1 MFKRLALGSGLQVR
15 LKFAATDGSER
26 VVFDVP
32 HMRERMDPRSNRY
45 GKDVTDEFI
54 NRRLRAA
61 VNKIIKAGDK
71 PNAYRE
77 QSYFV
82 IIETPFQVPEGPEVH
97 VGFPLHWT
105 SPSPKDA
112 VVYRQTNRN
121 FGKITTWMAFDNKQ
135 PRPRGGDPVIK
146 LSYYIN
152 PALRQ
157 AYGDS
162 RAELLAAYA
171 AQLHF
176 AEHGTQRIGTYQTTR
191 HHTAVVGF
199 EPETEEFEL
208 QDFVGNVIFVD

>member
-1 MFKRLALGSGLQVR
+1 MFKRLALDNGLQVR
-15 LKFAATDGSER
+15 VKFAAADNTQR
-26 VVFDVP
+26 IVFDVP

-45 GKDVTDEFI
+45 GKDVSDEFI

-97 VGFPLHWT
+97 VGFPLHWA
-105 SPSPKDA
+105 SPSPRDA
-112 VVYRQTNRN
+112 VVYRQTNKN
-121 FGKITTWMAFDNKQ
+121 FGKITTWMAFDHKRPQ
-135 PRPRGGDPVIK
+135 PRQGDPVVK
-146 LSYYIN
+146 LSYAIN
-152 PALRQ
+152 PFLKK
-157 AYGDS
+157 AYGDKQ
-162 RAELLAAYA
+162 AELLAAYA

-176 AEHGTQRIGTYQTTR
+176 AEHGTKQIGTYQTSR
-191 HHTAVVGF
+191 HHSAVVGF
-199 EPETEEFEL
+199 EPDAQEFEL